1 MDRSAG
7 LDKPFGLVILGI
19 VMAGC
24 VGSSEVAT
32 PEREETPTAT
42 EKVPEAVR
50 AAAAGIVAVLG
61 EGVVCRE
68 WFWDSE
74 SSDWECTLEGLSR
87 KAELDLAT
95 DGTFR
100 ELELVY
106 ALDEVDAALPETGA
120 WIHRTCRDFPGELVE
135 LSLRREH
142 HLDPVPTLAEA
153 WRQDGVVLE
162 IQCPDGEDY
171 EIDARGLGISH
182 RGDDLE
188 TP

>member
-1 MDRSAG
+1 MGRAG
-7 LDKPFGLVILGI
+7 RISLVL
-19 VMAGC
+19 AGC
-24 VGSSEVAT
+24 GLIFGAGCPAPRSDDGPRMEETRKEASEVPSAVLVSA
-32 PEREETPTAT
+32 ERIA
-42 EKVPEAVR
+42 
-50 AAAAGIVAVLG
+50 AVLG
-61 EGVVCRE
+61 PGVGCVE

-106 ALDEVDAALPETGA
+106 GLAEVDTALPDTA
-120 WIHRTCRDFPGELVE
+120 TWIHRTCRDFPGEIVE
-135 LSLRREH
+135 LSLRHER

-153 WRQDGVVLE
+153 WRQDAVVLE

>member
-1 MDRSAG
+1 MRRAG
-7 LDKPFGLVILGI
+7 RISIVLAGVGVIVG
-19 VMAGC
+19 AGC
-24 VGSSEVAT
+24 PAPQSDDG
-32 PEREETPTAT
+32 PRMEETHKEAT
-42 EKVPEAVR
+42 EVPSAVR
-50 AAAAGIVAVLG
+50 DSAERIAAVLG
-61 EGVVCRE
+61 PGASCVE

-87 KAELDLAT
+87 EAELDIAT

-106 ALDEVDAALPETGA
+106 SLDEVDAALPETGA
-120 WIHRTCRDFPGELVE
+120 WIHRTCRDFPGELIE
-135 LSLRREH
+135 LSLRRER
-142 HLDPVPTLAEA
+142 HLDPIPTVAEA
-153 WRQDGVVLE
+153 WKQDGVVLE